1 MQSQATSPVI
11 ISGSKDKPWLVLS
24 LEIPAISRFY
34 TMMFLIVAA
43 ILGFSSIVRAEWT
56 GESRPMMGTEIT
68 VYLWHDDV
76 AAGNAAVEAVFT
88 EVARID
94 NLMSTYKE
102 ESLLSKINREAADG
116 PVPAGDELYRL
127 ILRSLDISVITL
139 GAFDVTYDSVG
150 QHYDF
155 RERQH
160 PDAETIEQELG
171 NIDYRF
177 VKMHADTQSIEFA
190 QKGVRIN
197 LGGIAKGYAVE
208 QGVHILRQRGVRHA
222 IVTAGGDSRLLGDR
236 RGKPWVVGVRDPRK
250 EGEVAVRIPLENDA
264 ISTSGDYER
273 FFDED
278 GIRYHHIIRPE
289 TGLPADGVHSATI
302 VGPDA
307 VITDALSTSVFVM
320 GVDQG
325 LRLIATLPDYEGIVI
340 DASGRMFYS
349 DGLRPPDLPDVVSEA
364 PD

>member
-1 MQSQATSPVI
+1 MI
-11 ISGSKDKPWLVLS
+11 KRGSKDKPS
-24 LEIPAISRFY
+24 P
-34 TMMFLIVAA
+34 IVS
-43 ILGFSSIVRAEWT
+43 LGFQKQAVPRRAQEFLFAVLVTIFGISSSAHADWF
-56 GESRPMMGTEIT
+56 GESRPMMGTEIS
-68 VYLWHDDV
+68 VYLWHNDAV
-76 AAGNAAVEAVFT
+76 AGQAAVEAVFAEAT
-88 EVARID
+88 RID
-94 NLMSTYKE
+94 NMMSTYKE
-102 ESLLSKINREAADG
+102 DSVLSTINRDAAAG
-116 PVPAGDELYRL
+116 PVEAGDELYRL
-127 ILRSLDISVITL
+127 ILRSLDISVLTL

-155 RERQH
+155 RERRR
-160 PDAETIEQELG
+160 PDAATIKDELQS
-171 NIDYRF
+171 IDYRLI
-177 VKMHADTQSIEFA
+177 KIHPDTQSIEFA
-190 QKGVRIN
+190 QEGVRIN
-197 LGGIAKGYAVE
+197 LGGIAKGYTVE
-208 QGVHILRQRGVRHA
+208 QGVDILRKRGIQNA

-250 EGEVAVRIPLENDA
+250 DGEIAVRIPLENDA

-278 GIRYHHIIRPE
+278 GIRYHHIIRPD

-340 DASGRMFYS
+340 DATGRMYYS
-349 DGLRPPDLPDVVSEA
+349 DGLRPPE
-364 PD
+364 